1 MNNDPL
7 IFDFAMAQDKPSS
20 FRKDKSNV
28 CPFCDTGNLTD
39 IYEKSGPMIWL
50 HNKFPTLRDTL
61 QTVLIESDDH
71 HGDIASYSKDYN
83 RKLMRFSMHCFEKM
97 AQDSRFKSTLWYK
110 NYGPLSNGSLVHP
123 HMQIVG
129 LEKEDGYKYIY
140 PNNFEGITVF
150 ENEGVN
156 VNFAT
161 HPVQGFQEININL
174 KNKKN
179 SSIDLWADWIQVAIN
194 YTLNIMYNG
203 RCNSY
208 NLFFYPRQNGYCA
221 KVVPRFNASPYF
233 VGYKLSQ
240 CNDEKTLTHEASQLL
255 NYWKNN

>member
-83 RKLMRFSMHCFEKM
+83 RKLMRFSMHCFEKI

-110 NYGPLSNGSLVHP
+110 NYGQRFLESLPVGAKKVDLK
-123 HMQIVG
+123 QINQI
-129 LEKEDGYKYIY
+129 LKDESI
-140 PNNFEGITVF
+140 
-150 ENEGVN
+150 NE
-156 VNFAT
+156 
-161 HPVQGFQEININL
+161 
-174 KNKKN
+174 
-179 SSIDLWADWIQVAIN
+179 
-194 YTLNIMYNG
+194 
-203 RCNSY
+203 
-208 NLFFYPRQNGYCA
+208 
-221 KVVPRFNASPYF
+221 
-233 VGYKLSQ
+233 
-240 CNDEKTLTHEASQLL
+240 
-255 NYWKNN
+255 